1 MRIFQTRMLW
11 VQEGQHVVRSDRNRE
26 ETDDDGQGTE
36 DQTNQNR
43 LRFRSTVMVSAGL
56 FDFFIKFI

>member
-26 ETDDDGQGTE
+26 ETDDDG
-36 DQTNQNR
+36 
-43 LRFRSTVMVSAGL
+43 
-56 FDFFIKFI
+56 